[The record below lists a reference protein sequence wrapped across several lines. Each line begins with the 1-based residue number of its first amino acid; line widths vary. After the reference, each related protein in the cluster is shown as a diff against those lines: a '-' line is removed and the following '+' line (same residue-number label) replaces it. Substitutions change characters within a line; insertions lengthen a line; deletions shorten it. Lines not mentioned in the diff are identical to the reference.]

1 MCLIGNALSAVSPEC
16 PALEPLADSPIS
28 DITSLIDPKTGA
40 VAGDRWGEQDT
51 RFSYIAVSIL
61 SLIGRL
67 DVLDTALDG
76 KARDLLVGYIARCRN
91 FDGGFGATE
100 GSESHGGQS

>member
-1 MCLIGNALSAVSPEC
+1 MRRRRRTYIFAQSDM
-16 PALEPLADSPIS
+16 PLLLVI
-28 DITSLIDPKTGA
+28 ISLIDPVTGA

-51 RFSYIAVSIL
+51 RFSYIAISIL

-76 KARDLLVGYIARCRN
+76 KARDLVVGNIARCRN

-100 GSESHGGQS
+100 GSESHGGQSECK